1 MGVGAV
7 NGVKSN
13 SKELSIKS
21 NVKESP
27 INGKIKESTSTKEP
41 TLNGIL
47 NGTLNGG
54 AGVKDGSVKKGPHDI
69 IIVNDDLERAYKLL
83 ERVALGEDLKEGEAD
98 DLPPLDDC

>member
-1 MGVGAV
+1 MGAV

-13 SKELSIKS
+13 VKELSVNGK
-21 NVKESP
+21 VKELP
-27 INGKIKESTSTKEP
+27 INGKEPTTTKEP
-41 TLNGIL
+41 TLNGTMNGTV

-54 AGVKDGSVKKGPHDI
+54 VKDGSGSGKKGPHDI

>member
-1 MGVGAV
+1 MGVV
-7 NGVKSN
+7 NGVKS
-13 SKELSIKS
+13 SVKELSI
-21 NVKESP
+21 
-27 INGKIKESTSTKEP
+27 NGKVKESTSTKEP
-41 TLNGIL
+41 TLNGTP

-54 AGVKDGSVKKGPHDI
+54 VKDGSGSEKKGPHDI

>member
-1 MGVGAV
+1 MGAV
-7 NGVKSN
+7 NGVKN
-13 SKELSIKS
+13 NVKELSI
-21 NVKESP
+21 
-27 INGKIKESTSTKEP
+27 NGKVKESTSTKES
-41 TLNGIL
+41 TLSGVL

-54 AGVKDGSVKKGPHDI
+54 VGVKDGSVKKGPHDI